1 MKERL
6 YTFVDAYRR
15 HLSVAAYVVVA
26 VCIALV
32 VYVCGA
38 YFLGSEKVYA
48 PEHVTVLKST
58 TTPSMSLTASRPA
71 RLIIPKL
78 KIDAPFEI
86 LNLNPDK
93 TVGVPK
99 EYTTVGWYSGS
110 KTPGEIGPSVILGH
124 VDSYKGPAVF
134 FFLGGLDKG
143 DTFTVRRDDGSEAH
157 FEVDLLERYPQS
169 DFPTDKVYG
178 PISFAGIRLIT
189 CSGKYDHTTKR
200 YSNNLVVYGHL
211 VP

>member
-26 VCIALV
+26 VVVALV
-32 VYVCGA
+32 TY
-38 YFLGSEKVYA
+38 LGGTYYLGNEKVYA
-48 PEHVTVLKST
+48 PALPQAT
-58 TTPSMSLTASRPA
+58 TTPAVHLAASHPT

-78 KIDAPFEI
+78 KVDAPFEI
-86 LNLNPDK
+86 LGLNADK

-134 FFLGGLDKG
+134 YFLGRLDKG
-143 DTFTVRRDDGSEAH
+143 DRFAIQREDGSVAT
-157 FEVDLLERYPQS
+157 FEVDTLERNPQS

-178 PISFAGIRLIT
+178 PIAFAGIRLIT
-189 CSGKYDHTTKR
+189 CSGKYDHATKR

-211 VP
+211 VS

>member
-1 MKERL
+1 MKEHL

-15 HLSVAAYVVVA
+15 HLSVAAYVVVGC
-26 VCIALV
+26 VVVMVLCVGV
-32 VYVCGA
+32 VYYIRVP
-38 YFLGSEKVYA
+38 KVYA
-48 PEHVTVLKST
+48 PAPEVSAKST
-58 TTPSMSLTASRPA
+58 TTPVVHLAPSRPV

-78 KIDAPFEI
+78 KIDAPFETLD
-86 LNLNPDK
+86 LNADK

-110 KTPGEIGPSVILGH
+110 KTPGEIGPSVVLGH

-134 FFLGGLDKG
+134 FFLGRLDKG
-143 DTFTVRRDDGSEAH
+143 DRFTIHREDGSDAT

-169 DFPTDKVYG
+169 DFPTEKVYG
-178 PISFAGIRLIT
+178 PIDFAGIRLIT
-189 CSGKYDHTTKR
+189 CSGKYDHATKR

-211 VP
+211 VI

>member
-26 VCIALV
+26 VCVALAT
-32 VYVCGA
+32 YVGGT
-38 YFLGSEKVYA
+38 YFLGNEKVYA
-48 PEHVTVLKST
+48 PSLETTKGT
-58 TTPSMSLTASRPA
+58 TTPSVHLTPSRPV

-78 KIDAPFEI
+78 HIDAPFEI
-86 LNLNPDK
+86 LSLNADK

-134 FFLGGLDKG
+134 FFL
-143 DTFTVRRDDGSEAH
+143 
-157 FEVDLLERYPQS
+157 FEN
-169 DFPTDKVYG
+169 G
-178 PISFAGIRLIT
+178 
-189 CSGKYDHTTKR
+189 
-200 YSNNLVVYGHL
+200 
-211 VP
+211 

>member
-1 MKERL
+1 M
-6 YTFVDAYRR
+6 
-15 HLSVAAYVVVA
+15 
-26 VCIALV
+26 
-32 VYVCGA
+32 
-38 YFLGSEKVYA
+38 YA
-48 PEHVTVLKST
+48 PSLEATKGT
-58 TTPSMSLTASRPA
+58 TTPSVHLASSRPV

-78 KIDAPFEI
+78 HIDAPFEI
-86 LNLNPDK
+86 LGLNSDK

-134 FFLGGLDKG
+134 FFLGRLEKG
-143 DTFTVRRDDGSEAH
+143 DQFTIERSDRSKAL
-157 FEVDLLERYPQS
+157 FEVDSLERYPQS

-178 PISFAGIRLIT
+178 PIGFAGIRLIT
-189 CSGKYDHTTKR
+189 CSGKYDHDTKR

-211 VP
+211 VS

>member
-6 YTFVDAYRR
+6 YTQVDAYRR
-15 HLSVAAYVVVA
+15 HLSVAAYVVMVVCVA
-26 VCIALV
+26 LAT
-32 VYVCGA
+32 Y
-38 YFLGSEKVYA
+38 LGGTYYLGNEKVYA
-48 PEHVTVLKST
+48 PILEHTST
-58 TTPSMSLTASRPA
+58 TTSALHLATSRPT

-78 KIDAPFEI
+78 KVDAPFEI

-124 VDSYKGPAVF
+124 VDSYQGPAVF
-134 FFLGGLDKG
+134 FYLGRLDKG
-143 DTFTVRRDDGSEAH
+143 DRFTIRRADGSDAT

-169 DFPTDKVYG
+169 NFPTEKVYG
-178 PISFAGIRLIT
+178 PIGFAGIRLIT
-189 CSGKYDHTTKR
+189 CSGKYDHVTKR

-211 VP
+211 VL

>member
-26 VCIALV
+26 VCVALV
-32 VYVCGA
+32 TY
-38 YFLGSEKVYA
+38 LGGTYYLGNEKVYA
-48 PEHVTVLKST
+48 PTLPQATST
-58 TTPSMSLTASRPA
+58 SEIKLHASRPT

-86 LNLNPDK
+86 LGLNADR

-99 EYTTVGWYSGS
+99 EYDTVGWYSGS

-134 FFLGGLDKG
+134 FYLGRLDKG
-143 DTFTVRRDDGSEAH
+143 DRFTIRREDGSEAH
-157 FEVDLLERYPQS
+157 FEIDSLDRYPQS

-178 PISFAGIRLIT
+178 SIGFAGVRLIT
-189 CSGKYDHTTKR
+189 CSGKYDHATKR

>member
-15 HLSVAAYVVVA
+15 HLSVAAYVVAA
-26 VCIALV
+26 VCVALV
-32 VYVCGA
+32 TYVGGT
-38 YFLGSEKVYA
+38 YFLGNEKVYA
-48 PEHVTVLKST
+48 PALETPAKST
-58 TTPSMSLTASRPA
+58 TTPAVHLTPSRPV

-86 LNLNPDK
+86 LDLNPDK

-134 FFLGGLDKG
+134 FYLGRLDKG
-143 DTFTVRRDDGSEAH
+143 DTFTVRRDDGSDAH
-157 FEVDLLERYPQS
+157 FEVDSLERYSQS

-178 PISFAGIRLIT
+178 PIPFAGIRLIT
-189 CSGKYDHTTKR
+189 CSGKYDHATKR